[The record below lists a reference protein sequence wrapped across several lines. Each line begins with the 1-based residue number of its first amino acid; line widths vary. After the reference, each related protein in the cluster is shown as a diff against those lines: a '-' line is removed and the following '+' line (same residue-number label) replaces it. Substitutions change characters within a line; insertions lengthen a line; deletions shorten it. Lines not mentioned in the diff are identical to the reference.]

1 MVPNRGLTG
10 GPGLGYHHGMANE
23 HDAPYRT
30 TVQDPHWRNEEFQWV
45 RILASGNAARG
56 MVLLYIQKACTAFH
70 EFEPACR
77 AGAVNADSLDFFR
90 RRLAQRVRQV
100 LVTMENNQL
109 DAIKGVR
116 ELREI
121 LSRVESAETLEDL
134 AALSETVHSVNHTLL
149 DALEG

>member
-1 MVPNRGLTG
+1 
-10 GPGLGYHHGMANE
+10 MA
-23 HDAPYRT
+23 
-30 TVQDPHWRNEEFQWV
+30 
-45 RILASGNAARG
+45 
-56 MVLLYIQKACTAFH
+56 LLYIQKACTAFH

-77 AGAVNADSLDFFR
+77 AGAVNADQLDFFR

-100 LVTMENNQL
+100 LITMENNQL

-134 AALSETVHSVNHTLL
+134 AALSETVHSVNHILL
-149 DALEG
+149 DALEPTFPI